1 MGRQLAVVPRP
12 DHRARGR
19 GAAPAVDPT
28 DSIDVEDGEL
38 LPKLDAVDAAFEIP
52 VHLADPRDG
61 RVAESAAHSAS
72 SAVHF
77 AAEPPGVVRVARQ
90 REVHGVGWAGVAGVA
105 GRVDGGE
112 DGFLAACVA
121 RADLYF
127 SEEQEVRPLVAAGE
141 SWEGCCRRW
150 C

>member
-1 MGRQLAVVPRP
+1 MERQPHP

-19 GAAPAVDPT
+19 GAVRAVGPV

-38 LPKLDAVDAAFEIP
+38 LPKLDAVDAAFKIP
-52 VHLADPRDG
+52 VHLTGPLGG
-61 RVAESAAHSAS
+61 RVTETVAHDTGD
-72 SAVHF
+72 AVHF
-77 AAEPPGVVRVARQ
+77 AAEPPGVERVARQ
-90 REVHGVGWAGVAGVA
+90 REVHGVGWARVAGVA

-127 SEEQEVRPLVAAGE
+127 LEEQEVRPLMAAEE
-141 SWEGCCRRW
+141 SSEGC
-150 C
+150 